1 MNKLNRGTLAF
12 GAGLAGLMLSVAL
25 ASAQSATPSPQA
37 VTPRAVQ
44 TQAPAPAAAPSSQP
58 EMTTATYQDWL
69 MRCAQPSGKP
79 KVCEVAQTIQMEGQ
93 TGAVAVIAIGKV
105 EPGDPLHLTI
115 QLAAGVW
122 LPAGVKLEY
131 SDKAPP
137 VSLEFKRCLQGC
149 FAETD
154 IDKALEQ
161 GLRNAAGPGSI
172 TFESGARKPVTL
184 QISFKGFSAALD
196 ASLKAR

>member
-1 MNKLNRGTLAF
+1 MNSLNRGALVW
-12 GAGLAGLMLSVAL
+12 GSGLAGLMLSVAL

-44 TQAPAPAAAPSSQP
+44 SQAPAPATPALQP

-69 MRCAQPSGKP
+69 MRCVQPAGKP
-79 KVCEVAQTIQMEGQ
+79 KLCEIAQTIQMEGQ
-93 TGAVAVIAIGKV
+93 AGPIAVLAVGKV
-105 EPGDPLHLTI
+105 EPTDPLHLTI
-115 QLAAGVW
+115 QLPAGVW
-122 LPAGVKLEY
+122 LPAGVTFTY
-131 SDKAPP
+131 NDKAPP

-149 FAETD
+149 FAEVD

-161 GLRNAAGPGSI
+161 GLRNAADPGSI
-172 TFESGARKPVTL
+172 TFENGARKPVTL

-196 ASLKAR
+196 ASIKAR

>member
-1 MNKLNRGTLAF
+1 MNTIKCGIGAL
-12 GAGLAGLMLSVAL
+12 GAGVAGLMLTVTL
-25 ASAQSATPSPQA
+25 AMAQSA
-37 VTPRAVQ
+37 
-44 TQAPAPAAAPSSQP
+44 APATPPAQP

-69 MRCAQPSGKP
+69 MRCVSPAGKP
-79 KVCEVAQTIQMEGQ
+79 KVCEIAQTIQVEGQ
-93 TGAVAVIAIGKV
+93 AGPVAVIAVGKISAD
-105 EPGDPLHLTI
+105 EPLHLTI

-122 LPAGVKLEY
+122 LPAGVKLQYNEK
-131 SDKAPP
+131 SPP
-137 VSLEFKRCLQGC
+137 VALEFKRCLQGC

-161 GLRNAAGPGSI
+161 GLRNATGPGSI

>member
-1 MNKLNRGTLAF
+1 MNTINRGTLAW

-25 ASAQSATPSPQA
+25 ASAQSAAPAPQA
-37 VTPRAVQ
+37 VTPRPVQ
-44 TQAPAPAAAPSSQP
+44 TQAPAPAAPASQP

-69 MRCAQPSGKP
+69 MRCASPAGKP
-79 KVCEVAQTIQMEGQ
+79 KVCEVTQTIQMEGQ
-93 TGAVAVIAIGKV
+93 TGAVAVLAVGKV
-105 EPGDPLHLTI
+105 EAGDPLRLTI

-122 LPAGVKLEY
+122 LPAGVKVQYNEK
-131 SDKAPP
+131 SAPIE
-137 VSLEFKRCLQGC
+137 LEFKRCLQGC
-149 FAETD
+149 FAE
-154 IDKALEQ
+154 IELDKALEQ
-161 GLRNAAGPGSI
+161 GLRTTSGPGSL